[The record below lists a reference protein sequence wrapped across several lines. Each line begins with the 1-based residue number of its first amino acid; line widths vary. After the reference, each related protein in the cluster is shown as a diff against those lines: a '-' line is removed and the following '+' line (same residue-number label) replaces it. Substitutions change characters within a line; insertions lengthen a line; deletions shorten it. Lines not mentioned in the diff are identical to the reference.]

1 MFSDHKMIPAKWPS
15 FAKGDA
21 PNPMRLLSQSSTG
34 WGGAA
39 RVGLGGVADG
49 GMNIAGEMVVG
60 RDVSIAP
67 PG

>member
-1 MFSDHKMIPAKWPS
+1 
-15 FAKGDA
+15 
-21 PNPMRLLSQSSTG
+21 MRLLSQSSTG